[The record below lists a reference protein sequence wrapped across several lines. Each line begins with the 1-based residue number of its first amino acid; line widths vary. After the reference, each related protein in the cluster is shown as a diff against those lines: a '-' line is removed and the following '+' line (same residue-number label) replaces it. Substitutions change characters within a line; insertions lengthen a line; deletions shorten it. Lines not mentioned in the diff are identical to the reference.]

1 RLPAGAAVSELDV
14 LDTPEAGP
22 RVARGG
28 ALRVAGFVVGL
39 ACSVIAAALVT
50 RHLGTVDY
58 GRYQT
63 VVALVTIIQAVTD
76 LGMTTLGLREYVQR
90 RGEERTTFMRVLLG
104 LRLAL

>member
-1 RLPAGAAVSELDV
+1 M
-14 LDTPEAGP
+14 
-22 RVARGG
+22 
-28 ALRVAGFVVGL
+28 
-39 ACSVIAAALVT
+39 IAAALVT

-63 VVALVTIIQAVTD
+63 VVALVTIIQDVTD

-104 LRLAL
+104 LRLALTALGIVAATFRGRWTVPP